1 MPTIRSLAA
10 LPAAAALAVTLA
22 SGAAHA
28 QDKPVELKLAH
39 WVPANHLLAQTGF
52 IPWGKSIE
60 AASGGSIK
68 VTIFP
73 AQQLGKAP
81 DHYDMARDGIATVTY
96 VNPGYQAGRF
106 PIIAAGALPF
116 LVDKP
121 GPASQALDAWYRQYA
136 ETEMKDVKV
145 CLTHLHVGTIHS
157 KTPITEPGQIKGMK
171 VRPANGTVG
180 QMVNVLGGTSVQV
193 SAPEARDALSKG
205 VADAITFPWNSIIS
219 FGIDKVTKYHT
230 DMRLYAAVFVWAM
243 NKDWYAGLSANQKKV
258 MDDHC
263 NNAWAEKVGKAWGDA
278 EDAGREKLIAMGGHT
293 IVPMSAAQIDA
304 WKQAVA
310 PVYDRWIEDANK
322 AGIDGRKALDALRA
336 ELKKTGGA
344 Y

>member
-1 MPTIRSLAA
+1 MTPLRL
-10 LPAAAALAVTLA
+10 LPAALAATLCVA
-22 SGAAHA
+22 GAAQA
-28 QDKPVELKLAH
+28 QDKPTELKLAH
-39 WVPANHLLAQTGF
+39 WVPANHLLAQLGW

-81 DHYDMARDGIATVTY
+81 DHYDMARDGIAQLTY

-106 PIIAAGALPF
+106 PIIAAGELPF

-121 GPASQALDAWYRQYA
+121 GPASKALDAWYRPYA
-136 ETEMKDVKV
+136 EREMKDVKV
-145 CLTHLHVGTIHS
+145 CLTHLHVGTFHA
-157 KTPITEPGQIKGMK
+157 KDKAITDPAQIKGMK
-171 VRPANGTVG
+171 IRPANGTVG

-205 VADAITFPWNSIIS
+205 VADAITFPWNSISS
-219 FGIDKVTKYHT
+219 FGIDKVTKFHT

-243 NKDWYAGLSANQKKV
+243 NKDWYNGLSANQKKV

-263 NNAWAEKVGKAWGDA
+263 NNEWAAKVGAAWGDA
-278 EDAGREKLIAMGGHT
+278 EDAGREKLVAAGHT
-293 IVPMSAAQIDA
+293 IVPMTSAQIET
-304 WKQAVA
+304 WRQAVA
-310 PVYDRWIEDANK
+310 PVYDRWVDTAAK
-322 AGIDGRKALDALRA
+322 TGIDARKALADLRA
-336 ELKKTGGA
+336 ELQKTGGA

>member
-1 MPTIRSLAA
+1 MTPLRL
-10 LPAAAALAVTLA
+10 LPAALAATLCVA
-22 SGAAHA
+22 GAAQA
-28 QDKPVELKLAH
+28 QDKPTELKLAH
-39 WVPANHLLAQTGF
+39 WVPANHLLAQLGW

-81 DHYDMARDGIATVTY
+81 DHYDMARDGIAQLTY

-106 PIIAAGALPF
+106 PIIAAGELPF

-121 GPASQALDAWYRQYA
+121 GPASKALDAWYRPYA
-136 ETEMKDVKV
+136 EREMKDVKV
-145 CLTHLHVGTIHS
+145 CLTHLHVGTFHS
-157 KTPITEPGQIKGMK
+157 KQPITEPGQIKGMK
-171 VRPANGTVG
+171 IRPANGTVG
-180 QMVNVLGGTSVQV
+180 AMVNVLGGTSVQV
-193 SAPEARDALSKG
+193 SAPESRDALSKG

-219 FGIDKVTKYHT
+219 FGIDKVTTFHT

-243 NKDWYAGLSANQKKV
+243 NKDWYNGLSANQKKV

-263 NNAWAEKVGKAWGDA
+263 NNEWAAKVGAAWGDA
-278 EDAGREKLIAMGGHT
+278 EDAGREKLQAMGGHT
-293 IVPMSAAQIDA
+293 IVPMTPAQIDV
-304 WKQAVA
+304 WRKAVA

-322 AGIDGRKALDALRA
+322 AGIDGRKALDDLRA

>member
-1 MPTIRSLAA
+1 MNSVRLLAA
-10 LPAAAALAVTLA
+10 AAAAALCLA
-22 SGAAHA
+22 GAAKA
-28 QDKPVELKLAH
+28 QDKPTELKLAH

-60 AASGGSIK
+60 QASGGSIK
-68 VTIFP
+68 VAIFP

-81 DHYDMARDGIATVTY
+81 DHYDMARDGIAQVTF

-106 PIIAAGALPF
+106 PIIAAGELPF

-121 GPASQALDAWYRQYA
+121 GPASKALDAWYRQHA
-136 ETEMKDVKV
+136 EREMKDVKV
-145 CLTHLHVGTIHS
+145 CLTHLHVGTFHA
-157 KTPITEPGQIKGMK
+157 KDKAITDPSQIKGMK
-171 VRPANGTVG
+171 IRPANGTVG

-205 VADAITFPWNSIIS
+205 VADAITFPWNSISS
-219 FGIDKVTKYHT
+219 FGIDKVTKFHT

-243 NKDWYAGLSANQKKV
+243 NKDWYNGLSANQKKV

-263 NNAWAEKVGKAWGDA
+263 NNEWAAKVGAAWGDA
-278 EDAGREKLIAMGGHT
+278 EDAGREKLVAAGHT
-293 IVPMSAAQIDA
+293 IVPMTSAQIET
-304 WKQAVA
+304 WRQAVA
-310 PVYDRWIEDANK
+310 PVYDRWVDTAAK
-322 AGIDGRKALDALRA
+322 TGIDARKALADLRA
-336 ELKKTGGA
+336 ELQKTGGA